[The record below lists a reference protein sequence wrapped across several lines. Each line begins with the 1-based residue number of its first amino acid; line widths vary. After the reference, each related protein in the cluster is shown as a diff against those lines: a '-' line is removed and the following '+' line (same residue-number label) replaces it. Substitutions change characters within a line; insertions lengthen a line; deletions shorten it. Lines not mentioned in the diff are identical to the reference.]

1 MIPRHRRSG
10 HGSALQRIRRAH
22 GLTLRRM
29 GSTLGVSDT
38 AIRTW
43 ETDARPLPVFA
54 ALAYAALA
62 RRARLPWIAVVL
74 EAA

>member
-1 MIPRHRRSG
+1 
-10 HGSALQRIRRAH
+10 
-22 GLTLRRM
+22 M